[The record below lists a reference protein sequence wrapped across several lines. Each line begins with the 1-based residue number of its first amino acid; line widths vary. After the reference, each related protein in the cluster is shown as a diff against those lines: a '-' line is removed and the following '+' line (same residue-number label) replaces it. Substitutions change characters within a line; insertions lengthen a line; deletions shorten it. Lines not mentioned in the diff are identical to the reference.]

1 MKLAKKI
8 ERSIKMSQELALKV
22 RIKLLE
28 NGTTMTKL
36 AEELGISTA
45 YFSDIVNGKKDG
57 PKAQERIKKIKKI
70 LEID

>member
-8 ERSIKMSQELALKV
+8 ERSIEMSQELALKV

-28 NGTTMTKL
+28 KGTTMTKL
-36 AEELGISTA
+36 AEELGISTT
-45 YFSDIVNGKKDG
+45 YFSDIVNGKKNG
-57 PKAQERIKKIKKI
+57 PKAQEHIKKIKKI